1 MKKTTY
7 SFLFFLLLSF
17 SVSAQLRI
25 NTTGG
30 YFLNAGDFN
39 GFRVGGY
46 ALDANVRF
54 GAKKSLQWGF
64 GTGYYRTVFPVSL
77 TVSISNP
84 QEVLSADL
92 VQTYIPITF
101 GFEKY
106 LSKARLRAFTGM
118 EGGLILPAISV
129 ERNSQT
135 PLQAVITSNYSNSRS
150 VNFTANGTFGIL
162 YDINENI
169 GFVAKTRYS
178 GIIDQNGY
186 YTNAITFSGGL
197 SFVVGK

>member
-7 SFLFFLLLSF
+7 ALLFLFFLSF

-39 GFRVGGY
+39 GFSVGGY

-64 GTGYYRTVFPVSL
+64 GTGYYRTAMDVSL
-77 TVSISNP
+77 VFNNNPKDYIS
-84 QEVLSADL
+84 VDYVA
-92 VQTYIPITF
+92 TYIPVTV

-106 LSKARLRAFTGM
+106 LSNARLRAFTGM
-118 EGGLILPAISV
+118 EGGIILPKLSV

-135 PLQAVITSNYSNSRS
+135 PPQATITNTSSGKS

-162 YDINENI
+162 YDINEQI

-178 GIIDQNGY
+178 GILYQNGGY
-186 YTNAITFSGGL
+186 VNALTFSAGL

>member
-1 MKKTTY
+1 MQKNTY
-7 SFLFFLLLSF
+7 ALLFFLFLSF
-17 SVSAQLRI
+17 SVTAQLRV

-39 GFRVGGY
+39 GFSVGGY

-64 GTGYYRTVFPVSL
+64 GTGYYRTATDVSL
-77 TVSISNP
+77 VFNNNPKDYIS
-84 QEVLSADL
+84 VDYVA
-92 VQTYIPITF
+92 TYIPVTV

-106 LSKARLRAFTGM
+106 LSNARLRAFTGM
-118 EGGLILPAISV
+118 EGGIILSSLSF

-135 PLQAVITSNYSNSRS
+135 PPQATITNPSGGRP
-150 VNFTANGTFGIL
+150 VNFTTNGTLGVL
-162 YDINENI
+162 YDINDHI

-178 GIIDQNGY
+178 GILDQNGSY
-186 YTNAITFSGGL
+186 INAVTFSAGL
-197 SFVVGK
+197 SFVLGK

>member
-7 SFLFFLLLSF
+7 ALLFLLFLSF
-17 SVSAQLRI
+17 SVSAQLRV

-39 GFRVGGY
+39 GFSVGGY

-64 GTGYYRTVFPVSL
+64 GTGYYRTVIAEVSL
-77 TVSISNP
+77 TLPTSP
-84 QEVLSADL
+84 QQYTSADL
-92 VQTYIPITF
+92 IQTYIPITV

-106 LSKARLRAFTGM
+106 LSNARLRAFTGM
-118 EGGLILPAISV
+118 EAGAMLNTLLFAK
-129 ERNSQT
+129 
-135 PLQAVITSNYSNSRS
+135 NSRS
-150 VNFTANGTFGIL
+150 NPSVEITNPSGGRPVNFTANGTFGVL
-162 YDINENI
+162 YDINERV

-178 GIIDQNGY
+178 GILYQNGGY
-186 YTNAITFSGGL
+186 INALTFSAGL
-197 SFVVGK
+197 SFVLGK

>member
-1 MKKTTY
+1 MKKTIY
-7 SFLFFLLLSF
+7 AFLLLLFLSF
-17 SVSAQLRI
+17 SVSAQLRV

-30 YFLNAGDFN
+30 YFINAGDFN
-39 GFRVGGY
+39 GFSVGGY

-54 GAKKSLQWGF
+54 GAKNSLQWGF
-64 GTGYYRTVFPVSL
+64 GTGYYRTNIDN
-77 TVSISNP
+77 VSIILNNNP
-84 QEVLSADL
+84 KDYIL
-92 VQTYIPITF
+92 VDYVTTYIPVTI

-118 EGGLILPAISV
+118 EAGIILPGLSV

-135 PLQAVITSNYSNSRS
+135 PPQATITNSSVGRP
-150 VNFTANGTFGIL
+150 VNFTVNGTFGVL
-162 YDINENI
+162 YDINEQI

-178 GIIDQNGY
+178 GIVNQNGG
-186 YTNAITFSGGL
+186 YTNAVTFSAGL

>member
-7 SFLFFLLLSF
+7 ALIFFFFLSF
-17 SVSAQLRI
+17 TVSAQLRI
-25 NTTGG
+25 NTTAG

-39 GFRVGGY
+39 GFNEGGIG
-46 ALDANVRF
+46 LDANVRF
-54 GAKKSLQWGF
+54 GAKNSLQWGF
-64 GTGYYRTVFPVSL
+64 GTGFYRTAYPVSV
-77 TVSISNP
+77 TISVSNP

-92 VQTYIPITF
+92 VQTYIPITV

-118 EGGLILPAISV
+118 EGGIILTQTTL
-129 ERNSQT
+129 ERNSRT
-135 PLQAVITSNYSNSRS
+135 LPNATITNQSGKTL
-150 VNFTANGTFGIL
+150 NFTANGTLGVL

-178 GIIDQNGY
+178 GILDQNGG
-186 YTNAITFSGGL
+186 YTNAITFSAGL
-197 SFVVGK
+197 SFAVGK

>member
-1 MKKTTY
+1 MKKTIY
-7 SFLFFLLLSF
+7 ALFFFLFLSF
-17 SVSAQLRI
+17 SVSAQLRV

-39 GFRVGGY
+39 GYHVGGY

-64 GTGYYRTVFPVSL
+64 GTGYYRTATDVSL
-77 TVSISNP
+77 VLNNNP
-84 QEVLSADL
+84 KDYILVDF
-92 VQTYIPITF
+92 VQTYVPITV

-106 LSKARLRAFTGM
+106 LSHARLRAFTGM
-118 EGGLILPAISV
+118 EGGIIVPYLSV

-135 PLQAVITSNYSNSRS
+135 PPQATITSNSNGSQS
-150 VNFTANGTFGIL
+150 INFTANGTLGVL
-162 YDINENI
+162 YDINERI
-169 GFVAKTRYS
+169 GFIAKTRYS
-178 GIIDQNGY
+178 GIVNQNGGY
-186 YTNAITFSGGL
+186 INAVTFSAGL

>member
-7 SFLFFLLLSF
+7 ALLFFLFLSF
-17 SVSAQLRI
+17 SVTAQLRV

-39 GFRVGGY
+39 GYSVGGY
-46 ALDANVRF
+46 ALDANIRF
-54 GAKKSLQWGF
+54 GAKNSLQWGF
-64 GTGYYRTVFPVSL
+64 GTGYYRTANNVSL
-77 TVSISNP
+77 VFNNNPNDYIS
-84 QEVLSADL
+84 VDY
-92 VQTYIPITF
+92 VVTYIPVTI

-106 LSKARLRAFTGM
+106 LSNTRLRAFTGM
-118 EGGLILPAISV
+118 EGGIILPSLSF

-135 PLQAVITSNYSNSRS
+135 PPQATITTSFNGGQS
-150 VNFTANGTFGIL
+150 VNFTASGIFGVL
-162 YDINENI
+162 YDINEHI

-178 GIIDQNGY
+178 GILDQNEG
-186 YTNAITFSGGL
+186 YTNAITFSVGL

>member
-7 SFLFFLLLSF
+7 SLLFFLFLSF

-64 GTGYYRTVFPVSL
+64 GTGYYRTAFDITL
-77 TVSISNP
+77 TTSSNP
-84 QEVLSADL
+84 KDYISVDL
-92 VQTYIPITF
+92 VQTYIPVTV

-106 LSKARLRAFTGM
+106 FSNARLRAFTGM

-129 ERNSQT
+129 ERNNQT
-135 PLQAVITSNYSNSRS
+135 PSQAVITTNYSNSRS
-150 VNFTANGTFGIL
+150 INFTANGTFGIL

-178 GIIDQNGY
+178 GILDQNGY
-186 YTNAITFSGGL
+186 YINAITFSGGL